1 MRKSSLI
8 LAFILSTV
16 SNLTFLSPSFAGT
29 TYSFTNASVT
39 GRTGP
44 TQAQVNSA
52 YTGTTLAGLVTIN
65 ADGIQEWSVPTSGTY
80 SITLAGAKGGGTNGG
95 RGARIYG
102 EFSLTQGQVL
112 KIIVGQMGSAS
123 SNYGGGGG
131 GGSFVWL
138 SNSTSEPLIAAGG
151 GGGQGGGGRSA
162 VDASITTSGTA
173 GTPGANDVSGAW
185 AGAGGTAGNPGQTY
199 DYASNSWD
207 AAAGA
212 GWKGNSTNATQYSG
226 SNQNFAYSP
235 ANGGMGGLSFSA
247 VGNNSGGFGGGGG
260 AGGTADSPSSVG
272 GGGGGYSGGGNGSND
287 SSVNRGAGG
296 GGGSYNSGSNIS
308 STAGS
313 NSSHGYVTI
322 TQLTTIT
329 ANFNSFALA
338 GNATSATFR
347 TSVTINASVDISAR
361 VTFREGNLVISGC
374 KNKVA
379 TGSGSVFT
387 TSCTWKPSRRGAVSV
402 SASATPVAGGNT
414 GYATP
419 VRVAVINRV
428 GPR

>member
-1 MRKSSLI
+1 MRKTSTI
-8 LAFILSTV
+8 LVFILSTV

-65 ADGIQEWSVPTSGTY
+65 TQGIQEWTVPSTGKY
-80 SITLAGAKGGGTNGG
+80 SISLAGAKGGGNNGG
-95 RGARIYG
+95 KGVLIYG
-102 EFSLTQGQVL
+102 EFDLTQGQNL
-112 KIIVGQMGSAS
+112 KILVGQMGGAVGYS
-123 SNYGGGGG
+123 GGGG

-138 SNSTSEPLIAAGG
+138 ASNTSEPLIAAGG
-151 GGGQGGGGRSA
+151 GGGQSGGGRTG
-162 VDASITTSGTA
+162 VDATDSTTGTA
-173 GTPGANDVSGAW
+173 GTTGATSNM
-185 AGAGGTAGNPGQTY
+185 AGAGGIGGNAGQTY
-199 DYASNSWD
+199 DYNLNSWD

-212 GWKGNSTNATQYSG
+212 GWKGNSTTASQYTG
-226 SNQNFAYSP
+226 TNQNFAYSP
-235 ANGGMGGLSFSA
+235 ANGGMGGLPFNA
-247 VGNNSGGFGGGGG
+247 TGNNSGGFGGGGG
-260 AGGTADSPSSVG
+260 GGGDATGPQSVG
-272 GGGGGYSGGGNGSND
+272 AGGGGYSGGGNGSND
-287 SSVNRGAGG
+287 SSANRGAGG
-296 GGGSYNSGSNIS
+296 GGGSYNSGSNKS
-308 STAGS
+308 STLGS
-313 NSSHGYVTI
+313 NTSHGYVTI
-322 TQLTTIT
+322 TLLTAIT
-329 ANFNSFALA
+329 ANFNSFALL

-347 TSVTINASVDISAR
+347 TAVTINASVDISAR

-379 TGSGSVFT
+379 TGSGSVYT

-419 VRVAVINRV
+419 VRVAVVNRV
-428 GPR
+428 GAR